1 MSYTN
6 FQNIWQ
12 WSPSLQPYL
21 RQPFSGADSIERNY
35 SQSWQDLFIL
45 TALQGQREGSYLEV
59 GGHVPVSNNNTCL
72 LQEKFGWSGVSIELD
87 ASHLLAWQQY
97 RPDSRFVIADALAID
112 YTQALPLWFG
122 AQNRRIDYLQ
132 LDIDPSSNTLAVLK
146 RLPLDDWRFSVITFE
161 TDAYTQNVRAR
172 DESRVILA
180 EQGYVLV
187 AQDVSVLYPPVSPE
201 PIPFEDWW
209 VDPQVVDARI
219 IGHLQRLNQQSRLPQ
234 HLLFN
239 NGEF

>member
-6 FQNIWQ
+6 FQNVWQ

-21 RQPFSGADSIERNY
+21 RHPFHGSDIIERNY
-35 SQSWQDLFIL
+35 SQSWQDLFVL
-45 TALQGQREGSYLEV
+45 TALQGQRDGFYLEV
-59 GGHVPVSNNNTCL
+59 GGHVPVNNNNTYL

-87 ASHLLAWQQY
+87 ASHMPAWQRD
-97 RPDSRFVIADALAID
+97 RPNSQFVIADALVID
-112 YTQALPLWFG
+112 YTKALPLWFG
-122 AQNRRIDYLQ
+122 TQSRRIDYLQ

-161 TDAYTQNVRAR
+161 TDAYTQDIRAR

-180 EQGYVLV
+180 EQGYILV
-187 AQDVSVLYPPVSPE
+187 AQDVSVLFPPVSPE

-209 VDPQVVDARI
+209 VDPQVVDPRLI
-219 IGHLQRLNQQSRLPQ
+219 DHLQKLNQQSRLPQ
-234 HLLFN
+234 HLLIN
-239 NGEF
+239 NGDI

>member
-12 WSPSLQPYL
+12 WSPSLQFCL
-21 RQPFSGADSIERNY
+21 RHPFPGVDIIERNY
-35 SQSWQDLFIL
+35 SQSWQDLFVL
-45 TALQGQREGSYLEV
+45 TVLQGQRKGSYLEV

-72 LQEKFGWSGVSIELD
+72 LQEKFGWRGVSIELD
-87 ASHLLAWQQY
+87 ASHMPAWQQH
-97 RPDSRFVIADALAID
+97 RPDSQFVIADALAID
-112 YTQALPLWFG
+112 YTKALPLWFDV
-122 AQNRRIDYLQ
+122 QSRRIDYLQ

-161 TDAYTQNVRAR
+161 TDAYTQDIRAR

-209 VDPQVVDARI
+209 VDPQVVDAHLI
-219 IGHLQRLNQQSRLPQ
+219 HHLQRLSQQSRLPQ

-239 NGEF
+239 NGEV